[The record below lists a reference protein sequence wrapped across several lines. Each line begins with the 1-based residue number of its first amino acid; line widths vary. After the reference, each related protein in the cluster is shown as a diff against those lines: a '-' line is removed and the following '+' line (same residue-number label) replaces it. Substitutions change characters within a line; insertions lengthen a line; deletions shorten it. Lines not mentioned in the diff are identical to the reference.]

1 MKLKVLSRILFYLT
15 IVFILNGCG
24 SDQEDGTSAR
34 PGGGGMD
41 RKTASGSI
49 PVKVDTVKVESI
61 SMYILTN
68 TTLEAQREVDII
80 ARVSGIVEKF
90 NYEEGA
96 SVKKGDIIVE
106 LDDRE
111 MRLATKQAKAKLDN
125 TQRLFDRSQDMFTK
139 NLISKEMFDEA
150 IFQRET
156 ARSQYDNVLLQLEY
170 ASIRA
175 PIKGVITKRILEIG
189 DYITTNQI
197 VYTMADY
204 DLLLARIF
212 VPEKEIGKI
221 KPGQKAKIEVEAF
234 PNKSFE
240 GIVKMIN
247 PVIDPSSGTVKVT
260 IEIERANTG
269 LLPGMFTSVYVLTD
283 LHEDAIVVPKKSL
296 ILESEIDRL
305 FVYENG
311 QAFLRDVKVGF
322 TDGSR
327 IEILEGVY
335 SDEMVI
341 TVGQEGLRDGA
352 RVRIIGVPETALST
366 DKQ

>member
-1 MKLKVLSRILFYLT
+1 MNLKVLANILFHLT
-15 IVFILNGCG
+15 TVFILHGCG
-24 SDQEDGTSAR
+24 SDQQDGAAAR
-34 PGGGGMD
+34 PGGMGGMD
-41 RKTASGSI
+41 RMAASGSI

-61 SMYILTN
+61 STYILTN
-68 TTLEAQREVDII
+68 TTLEALREVDII
-80 ARVSGIVEKF
+80 ARASGIVEKF

-111 MRLATKQAKAKLDN
+111 LRLAVDQAKAKLDN
-125 TQRLFDRSQDMFTK
+125 TQRLFDRSQDMFNK
-139 NLISKEMFDEA
+139 NLISKEMFDDA
-150 IFQRET
+150 IYQRET
-156 ARSQYDNVLLQLEY
+156 ARSQHDNVLLQLEY

-175 PIKGVITKRILEIG
+175 PLSGVITKRILEIG

-204 DLLLARIF
+204 DILLARIF
-212 VPEKEIGKI
+212 VPEKDIGKI
-221 KPGQKAKIEVEAF
+221 KPGQKTKIEVEAF
-234 PNKSFE
+234 SNKSFE

-260 IEIERANTG
+260 VEIERADTG

-283 LHEDAIVVPKKSL
+283 LHDNAMVVPKKAL
-296 ILESEIDRL
+296 ILESDTDRL
-305 FVYENG
+305 FVFKNG

-322 TDGSR
+322 TDGNR
-327 IEILEGVY
+327 IEILAGVDA
-335 SDEMVI
+335 DEMVI

-352 RVRIIGVPETALST
+352 RVRIIGAPETTLST
-366 DKQ
+366 EK